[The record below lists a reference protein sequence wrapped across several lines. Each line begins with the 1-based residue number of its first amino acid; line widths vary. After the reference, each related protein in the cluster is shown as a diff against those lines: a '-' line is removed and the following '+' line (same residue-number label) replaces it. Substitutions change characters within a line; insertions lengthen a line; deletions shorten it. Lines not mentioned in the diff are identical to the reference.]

1 KLTSEQQ
8 ANNKDLSFK
17 KFTPPILIIVF
28 SFSLSLAAIMF
39 GLSSYLTNLVGDE
52 KLIASYQVVSL
63 GFLLIRL
70 TSLYRGYL
78 QVIGNMKPTAYSQV
92 FEQLFRESIIV
103 VVAFL
108 ISRNFF
114 DTYALGVWSVY
125 ATLFSGVIGTIV
137 LYIFK
142 IKKPKE
148 IFEQVKS
155 KVPWRYFIKVLF
167 LFGIIAA
174 LNHMI
179 LL

>member
-1 KLTSEQQ
+1 
-8 ANNKDLSFK
+8 
-17 KFTPPILIIVF
+17 
-28 SFSLSLAAIMF
+28 
-39 GLSSYLTNLVGDE
+39 
-52 KLIASYQVVSL
+52 
-63 GFLLIRL
+63 
-70 TSLYRGYL
+70 
-78 QVIGNMKPTAYSQV
+78 MKPTAYSQV
-92 FEQLFRESIIV
+92 FEQLFRVSIIV

-167 LFGIIAA
+167 LFWIIAA

-179 LL
+179 LLLLQFAVVFTIVPYLINSWYVIIEAIEMKGTFDSSFTL

>member
-1 KLTSEQQ
+1 
-8 ANNKDLSFK
+8 
-17 KFTPPILIIVF
+17 
-28 SFSLSLAAIMF
+28 
-39 GLSSYLTNLVGDE
+39 
-52 KLIASYQVVSL
+52 
-63 GFLLIRL
+63 
-70 TSLYRGYL
+70 
-78 QVIGNMKPTAYSQV
+78 MKPTAYSQV
-92 FEQLFRESIIV
+92 FEQLFRVSIIV

-174 LNHMI
+174 RSEENTSELQSRGHLVCF
-179 LL
+179 LLFVYKKLIS

>member
-1 KLTSEQQ
+1 

-17 KFTPPILIIVF
+17 KFTRPILIILF
-28 SFSLSLAAIMF
+28 SFSLSLSVIMF
-39 GLSSYLTNLVGDE
+39 CLAPYLTNLVGDE
-52 KLIASYQVVSL
+52 NLFTSYQLVSI
-63 GFLLIRL
+63 GFLLILL
-70 TSLYRGYL
+70 TSFYREYFQCIGY
-78 QVIGNMKPTAYSQV
+78 MKPTDYSRV
-92 FEQLFRESIIV
+92 FEQLFRVSIIV

-108 ISRNFF
+108 ISRNFV

-148 IFEQVKS
+148 VFEQVKS

-167 LFGIIAA
+167 
-174 LNHMI
+174 
-179 LL
+179 